1 MLCYLVLNGIYRSY
15 LLAEGY
21 ETERHFFE
29 SLTAYCKIQVR
40 EGCSPLRRREG
51 SFFGALLIMYLPHL
65 SFLPNFLLINRY
77 KT

>member
-15 LLAEGY
+15 LLADGY

-40 EGCSPLRRREG
+40 MGRARGRDGGFLAHCSDARVAKTSL
-51 SFFGALLIMYLPHL
+51 
-65 SFLPNFLLINRY
+65 NFPVSP
-77 KT
+77 